1 MSVLCTETPKT
12 NAERLEE
19 WLDKEGPV
27 RHFEERWPGVPF
39 DVVRALDWGEYVP
52 IPSLLRRQAE

>member
-1 MSVLCTETPKT
+1 MTIFCDVIPKT

-19 WLDKEGPV
+19 WLDKDGPL

-39 DVVRALDWGEYVP
+39 DVAHAIEHCEYVA
-52 IPSLLRRQAE
+52 IHNSLRRQAE